1 MYRPSE
7 HPFFRLQC
15 ADNSVSAHSVHAG
28 TFSRHVDTLY
38 NEFASGSLVNASIA
52 RFETTDAVAFVL
64 YADGVP
70 TMFTE
75 LSRSAIQQDIRES
88 QAFHVIESV
97 ARELAD
103 VPNKVTYL
111 SPDSQLPVA
120 TI

>member
-1 MYRPSE
+1 M
-7 HPFFRLQC
+7 
-15 ADNSVSAHSVHAG
+15 HAG
-28 TFSRHVDTLY
+28 KFSRHVDTLY

-52 RFETTDAVAFVL
+52 RFETVDAIAFIL

-75 LSRSAIQQDIRES
+75 LYRSAIQQDIRDS

-103 VPNKVTYL
+103 VPNKVTFL